1 MFLREREKER
11 DRQWSLRL
19 FASFFPCVH
28 VFVLNLFCTIFYMEY
43 FFFKI
48 LSSSFLKNLLIYL
61 NIYIYIYFW
70 VENLLIYL
78 IANYYI
84 KVGKYGCC
92 EEKKPNWATDCCTL
106 VNSCFLGIRAI
117 LLLFLNILILYSVKL
132 RSQIRLQ
139 QYFIRISHR
148 HKIE

>member
-1 MFLREREKER
+1 MFLFLI
-11 DRQWSLRL
+11 S
-19 FASFFPCVH
+19 
-28 VFVLNLFCTIFYMEY
+28 FVL
-43 FFFKI
+43 FFTWSTFFLKI

-61 NIYIYIYFW
+61 NIYIYIYIYIW

-92 EEKKPNWATDCCTL
+92 EEKKPNWATGCCTL